1 MNKVTE
7 LQRNNRMAMLTHMI
21 TYLVMILLVMVQ
33 VVKGEASPA
42 YGIILGVVGA
52 APVILEFVFWSR
64 NRDTGMIKH
73 LTAIGFAVFYT
84 ICLFTEAGPTE
95 AGPLVFIFVIPM
107 VFVVSVYNDI
117 RYQLLINTGTVLEN
131 LLVVV
136 LGAMTGRFGY
146 LGMEAAVVQVLVMCL
161 VAAYSIFTTRT
172 LKENT
177 EQRIGDI
184 SRSQQQMEL
193 LLQANSQ
200 LSEKLTEGINAIHG
214 KVEELSSASKATK
227 TAMKEVSEG
236 ADHTARHVNSQ
247 KQQTEAIQEKVDRV
261 HDASE
266 QIGVNM
272 RHTMEALDAGN
283 RNVAALVGQ
292 VEISVE
298 NGAQV
303 GQKLEA
309 LGHYM
314 EKMHTI
320 VELIGGITAQTSM
333 LALNASI
340 EAARAGAAGRGFSV
354 VAAEISDMAARTRE
368 ATANITGLIGDVT
381 ASIQEVMGVIAGMV
395 SGIDQ
400 ERQGA
405 LRAEESFQSI
415 RNNAQAVSGSMENLV
430 KMVGEL
436 DDSNQMIVDSVQTIS
451 SISEEVAAHAGE
463 TMHGEEKN
471 ALIMEEIVCI
481 MQELVDLAKQKQPRA
496 S

>member
-1 MNKVTE
+1 
-7 LQRNNRMAMLTHMI
+7 
-21 TYLVMILLVMVQ
+21 
-33 VVKGEASPA
+33 
-42 YGIILGVVGA
+42 
-52 APVILEFVFWSR
+52 
-64 NRDTGMIKH
+64 
-73 LTAIGFAVFYT
+73 
-84 ICLFTEAGPTE
+84 
-95 AGPLVFIFVIPM
+95 
-107 VFVVSVYNDI
+107 
-117 RYQLLINTGTVLEN
+117 
-131 LLVVV
+131 
-136 LGAMTGRFGY
+136 
-146 LGMEAAVVQVLVMCL
+146 MEQ
-161 VAAYSIFTTRT
+161 
-172 LKENT
+172 
-177 EQRIGDI
+177 
-184 SRSQQQMEL
+184 

-227 TAMKEVSEG
+227 TAMKELSEG
-236 ADHTARHVNSQ
+236 AGHTARHVNSQ

-298 NGAQV
+298 NGVQV
-303 GQKLEA
+303 GRKLEA

-354 VAAEISDMAARTRE
+354 VATEISDMAARTRE

-395 SGIDQ
+395 SGIDR

-405 LRAEESFQSI
+405 EESFLSI
-415 RNNAQAVSGSMENLV
+415 RNNAQAVSGSMEDLV